1 MGIAKQVI
9 DALRLTRETE
19 RGRFYSDPYT
29 LVPLEREF
37 SLSGVSSASAG
48 NYAISG
54 TGGALT
60 RALWITPL
68 TGENIIVLGRVR
80 ITLDTGSGTFAGNLF
95 CSENALNNGLR
106 LTYYRGST
114 PVEDYCTTLYSTRYP
129 TNNRAFINSA
139 DEYRYDTNTEI
150 VTNRALHLIYN
161 FEGSRR
167 PPLVLYPGDRV
178 ECAITNESFTN
189 ANNILARGIG
199 YRA

>member
-1 MGIAKQVI
+1 MSVPKQVI

-29 LVPLEREF
+29 LIPIEREF

-54 TGGALT
+54 IGGSLS
-60 RALWITPL
+60 RSLWITPL
-68 TGENIIVLGRVR
+68 TGENLIVIGRIR

-114 PVEDYCTTLYSTRYP
+114 IVEDYCTTRYSTLYP
-129 TNNRAFINSA
+129 TNNRALINAA
-139 DEYRYDTNTEI
+139 DEYRYDANTEI
-150 VTNRALHLIYN
+150 VSNRSLHLLYN
-161 FEGSRR
+161 FEGPRR

-178 ECAITNESFTN
+178 ECAVTNESFTN
-189 ANNILARGIG
+189 ANNILVRGIG